1 MEIRGQF
8 VRIVGAGLGTEFR
21 SSGWEEVSYLLS
33 RPSCTSLIK
42 GESICE
48 KIFIFNNV
56 GQVSSSAGIAMC
68 AFVCFHLRPLHILL
82 H

>member
-8 VRIVGAGLGTEFR
+8 AKIVGAGLGTEFR

-33 RPSCTSLIK
+33 QPSCTSLIK

-48 KIFIFNNV
+48 KFFFIFNNV
-56 GQVSSSAGIAMC
+56 GQVFSSAGVVIC
-68 AFVCFHLRPLHILL
+68 AFVCFH
-82 H
+82 